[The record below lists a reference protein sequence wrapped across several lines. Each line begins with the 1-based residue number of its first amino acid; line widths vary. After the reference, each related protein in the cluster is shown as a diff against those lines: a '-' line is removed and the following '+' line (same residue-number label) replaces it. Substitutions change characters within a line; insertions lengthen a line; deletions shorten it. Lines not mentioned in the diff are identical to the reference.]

1 MEKIILISLIII
13 LFFGGLIWVI
23 LAGQK
28 KVKKDWEY
36 LEYLKNKADVVET
49 REEISNLH
57 MEMLDF
63 ATKCRNE
70 FIHIKLRTIDGF
82 LRGLYKNAK

>member
-13 LFFGGLIWVI
+13 IFFGCLIWYTVEGTKI
-23 LAGQK
+23 
-28 KVKKDWEY
+28 VRKDWKY
-36 LEYLKNKADVVET
+36 LEYLKKKADVVET

-57 MEMLDF
+57 LEMLHF
-63 ATKCRNE
+63 ATKCKNE
-70 FIHIKLRTIDGF
+70 YIHKELRTIDGF